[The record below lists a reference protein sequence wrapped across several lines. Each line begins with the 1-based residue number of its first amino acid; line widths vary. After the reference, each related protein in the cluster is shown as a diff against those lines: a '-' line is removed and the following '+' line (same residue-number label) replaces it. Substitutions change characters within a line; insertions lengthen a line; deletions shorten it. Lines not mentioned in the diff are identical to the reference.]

1 MEQLIMNI
9 KKIATNLDYNKLL
22 TFIVAVAIIIY
33 LIITVIKNYDFS
45 TFKQKMNTAK
55 KDFVNIEIIE
65 YLNSRADYYYPIEGQ
80 GYCISKEELVNS
92 NMLSKSSI
100 DSINTNYVY
109 ALYETGSFNLAFIS
123 ECLDS

>member
-1 MEQLIMNI
+1 MNI

-109 ALYETGSFNLAFIS
+109 ALYETGTFNLAFIS